1 MWKSPTLLS
10 HSGEGEEYF
19 ALLVAY
25 ILFKALRGLGVV
37 SETDRNCS
45 VNLFIK
51 CTSVLQ
57 VLLLFSKGNQS
68 LLFYIGTNV

>member
-10 HSGEGEEYF
+10 HSGEGEECF

-37 SETDRNCS
+37 SSCKTETVLSICS
-45 VNLFIK
+45 
-51 CTSVLQ
+51 
-57 VLLLFSKGNQS
+57 
-68 LLFYIGTNV
+68 